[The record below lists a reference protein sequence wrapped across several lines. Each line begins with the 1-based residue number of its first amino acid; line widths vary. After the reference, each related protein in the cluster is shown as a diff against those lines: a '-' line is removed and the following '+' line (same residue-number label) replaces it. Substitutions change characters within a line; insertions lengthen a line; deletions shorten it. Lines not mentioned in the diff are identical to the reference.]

1 MAYRV
6 SLKDFEGPLDLLL
19 TLIGKAKIDIK
30 DIFVSQI
37 TEQYLSYM
45 DGLNELDMDSAS
57 EFLAMAATLLEIKS
71 RAMLPRP
78 QPAAEGEETP
88 EEELVRR
95 LEEYKAIKEACA
107 RMHDLESAARAMLT
121 KLPEEYPLP
130 PKVYELTGLS
140 LDGLTRA
147 LRSLLDRVERDEE
160 SRGAPAERRI
170 RRDDFNVAA
179 CQYRIQKRLRRG
191 PVAFFDL
198 FSPRASRTEI
208 ISVFLALLELIKLS
222 RATVYQQSL
231 FSDIVIMPVLGGAPD
246 EGGASEYDAPES
258 GTDAHAAEAGA

>member
-6 SLKDFEGPLDLLL
+6 SLKEFEGPLDLLL
-19 TLIGKAKIDIK
+19 TLIGRAKIDIK
-30 DIFVSQI
+30 DIFVSEI

-45 DGLNELDMDSAS
+45 DGLDELDMDTAS

-88 EEELVRR
+88 EEELIRR
-95 LEEYKAIKEACA
+95 LEEYRAIKEACT
-107 RMHDLESAARAMLT
+107 RMQALEDTARALLT

-130 PKVYELTGLS
+130 PKTYELTGLS

-147 LRSLLDRVERDEE
+147 FRNVLERVAREEERPD
-160 SRGAPAERRI
+160 AQRRI
-170 RRDDFNVAA
+170 RRDDFSVAA
-179 CQYRIQKRLRRG
+179 CAYRILKRLRRG

-198 FSPRASRTEI
+198 FAPQATRAEVV
-208 ISVFLALLELIKLS
+208 SVFLALLELVRLG
-222 RATVYQQSL
+222 RASMYQQDL
-231 FSDIVIMPVLGGAPD
+231 FSDIVIMPAPGGAVEP
-246 EGGASEYDAPES
+246 EAPAETGAPS
-258 GTDAHAAEAGA
+258 GQ